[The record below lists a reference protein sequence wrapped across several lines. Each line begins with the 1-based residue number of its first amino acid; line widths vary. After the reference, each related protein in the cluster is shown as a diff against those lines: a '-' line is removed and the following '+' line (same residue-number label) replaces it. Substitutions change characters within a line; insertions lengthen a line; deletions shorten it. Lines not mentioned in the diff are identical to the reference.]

1 MKLPE
6 NGLHD
11 SINEAEYHGDARSLS
26 STGAKT
32 LLYQGPRA
40 YRYMKDNP
48 APYKPAFDFG
58 SVVHA
63 LVLGVGDVEVVQA
76 SSWTG
81 KAAREERDRVRATG
95 ATPILAKDYR
105 IACDMADAVDSNPLA
120 RSLLTEGRPEV
131 SAWAED
137 PETGVL
143 LRGRF
148 DYLNADNFVD
158 LKTVAGPSDPREFA
172 WTVRKFHYTFQ
183 AAWYQRLLAL
193 NGHGDVPP
201 FWVAVSKD
209 PPHDVYV
216 HRPSRDML
224 NTAHEDVDRALALYA
239 ECKERDEWPGLA
251 DSHTI
256 HTLTDTPWTYNYDE
270 EEEVIYG

>member
-48 APYKPAFDFG
+48 APHKPAFDFG

-81 KAAREERDRVRATG
+81 KAAREDRDRIRATG

-183 AAWYQRLLAL
+183 AAYYQRLLQL
-193 NGHGDVPP
+193 NGHGVPP
-201 FWVAVSKD
+201 PYWVAVSKD
-209 PPHDVYV
+209 APYDVYV
-216 HRPSRDML
+216 TRPSDDML
-224 NTAHEDVDRALALYA
+224 AAAHDDVDEALRLYR
-239 ECKERDEWPGLA
+239 ECADTGTWPGLA
-251 DSHTI
+251 DDQQI
-256 HTLTDTPWTYNYDE
+256 HTLTATPWIDPNE
-270 EEEVIYG
+270 QEEVIYG

>member
-40 YRYMKDNP
+40 YRHMKDNP
-48 APYKPAFDFG
+48 APHKPAFDFG

-81 KAAREERDRVRATG
+81 KAAREDRDRIRATG

-183 AAWYQRLLAL
+183 AAYYQRLLQL
-193 NGHGDVPP
+193 NGHGVPP
-201 FWVAVSKD
+201 PYWVAVSKD
-209 PPHDVYV
+209 APYDVYV
-216 HRPSRDML
+216 TRPSDDML
-224 NTAHEDVDRALALYA
+224 AAAHDDVDEALRLYR
-239 ECKERDEWPGLA
+239 ECADTGTWPGLA
-251 DSHTI
+251 DDQQI
-256 HTLTDTPWTYNYDE
+256 HTLTATPWIDPNE
-270 EEEVIYG
+270 QEEVIYG

>member
-40 YRYMKDNP
+40 YRHMKDNP
-48 APYKPAFDFG
+48 APHKPAFDFG

-81 KAAREERDRVRATG
+81 KAAREDRDRIRATG

-183 AAWYQRLLAL
+183 AAYYQRLLQL
-193 NGHGDVPP
+193 NGHGAPP
-201 FWVAVSKD
+201 PYWVAVSKD
-209 PPHDVYV
+209 APYDVYV
-216 HRPSRDML
+216 TRPSDDML
-224 NTAHEDVDRALALYA
+224 AAAHDDVEEALRLYR
-239 ECKERDEWPGLA
+239 ECADTGTWPGLA
-251 DSHTI
+251 DDQQI
-256 HTLTDTPWTYNYDE
+256 HTLTATPWIDPNE
-270 EEEVIYG
+270 QEEVIYG

>member
-81 KAAREERDRVRATG
+81 RPRGRNGIGSA
-95 ATPILAKDYR
+95 
-105 IACDMADAVDSNPLA
+105 
-120 RSLLTEGRPEV
+120 RPEPRR
-131 SAWAED
+131 SSRRT
-137 PETGVL
+137 TGSH
-143 LRGRF
+143 
-148 DYLNADNFVD
+148 A
-158 LKTVAGPSDPREFA
+158 T
-172 WTVRKFHYTFQ
+172 
-183 AAWYQRLLAL
+183 
-193 NGHGDVPP
+193 
-201 FWVAVSKD
+201 
-209 PPHDVYV
+209 
-216 HRPSRDML
+216 
-224 NTAHEDVDRALALYA
+224 
-239 ECKERDEWPGLA
+239 WP
-251 DSHTI
+251 
-256 HTLTDTPWTYNYDE
+256 TP
-270 EEEVIYG
+270 

>member
-40 YRYMKDNP
+40 YRHMKDNP
-48 APYKPAFDFG
+48 APHKPAFDFG

-63 LVLGVGDVEVVQA
+63 LVLGVGDVEVVHAA
-76 SSWTG
+76 SWAG
-81 KAAREERDRVRATG
+81 KAAKEERDQARATG

-148 DYLNADNFVD
+148 DYLNTDNFVD

-172 WTVRKFHYTFQ
+172 WAVRKFHYTFQ
-183 AAWYQRLLAL
+183 AAYYQRLLQL
-193 NGHGDVPP
+193 NGHGSLPP
-201 FWVAVSKD
+201 YWVAVSKD
-209 PPHDVYV
+209 APYDVYV
-216 HRPSRDML
+216 TRPSDDML
-224 NTAHEDVDRALALYA
+224 ATAHDDVDEALRLYRKCA
-239 ECKERDEWPGLA
+239 DTGTWPGLA
-251 DSHTI
+251 DDQQI
-256 HTLTDTPWTYNYDE
+256 HTLTDTPWIDPNE
-270 EEEVIYG
+270 QEEVIYG